1 MRPLIVLLTLCL
13 VNPGIAQPVWE
24 STVNGTISWQ
34 IVTSYGE
41 HIVATD
47 AALTSLDPESGAV
60 RWSRDDLGGLTEES
74 LDELTGSPLL
84 TITETGFSILD
95 PFSGKTLF
103 DAEASG
109 LQRPETIDALYRTG
123 GMLVAGSVGEMDRL
137 QVADMADGTVRWSLD
152 EDFGDIIA
160 VEELSETEMLVV
172 TLFTIYRMESTTG
185 RILWQAATSESA
197 ESMQGAGEL
206 GALLQGLAEQMAED
220 VDIEIDFFLD
230 RANDRFVIAAQS
242 EIETQTSSG
251 STQMERKTS
260 FMAFDLNDGSRLWSA
275 PRELE
280 GHLGGGLFIG
290 DRFIGMTDDGGKG
303 FYNLYDMAS
312 GDGLWG
318 RRGQGLKAKDGIRG
332 HRLVGNGLV
341 LIMGT
346 DDRVKLDVL
355 DLATGESSIDKLVK
369 LKGEFRGLRTDGAS
383 WGVLTSEGF
392 TLVDPTN
399 GEDLLNKPIP
409 TSPDLVLSEQD
420 AFVVFDR
427 KRGRL
432 VRVAADGS
440 ETELATDISFDGKE
454 TPTRLERL
462 DDGFVLTSEQNI
474 ARIEADGSVTF
485 QTYFP
490 APREPGLKR
499 ALLYARAIR
508 MAYVGATS
516 YMAAGVIEGAR
527 ANDEDPDVVS
537 GAVAQGLG
545 MAYQEMGDAASSFA
559 REAFQR
565 ANARFKATEGTDDD
579 LIVLTQRDREV
590 FLVQVSKRTGEAITE
605 IGLGTER
612 TADYTVDEVNGR
624 LVLVTGPSMLAA
636 YDL

>member
-1 MRPLIVLLTLCL
+1 MAH
-13 VNPGIAQPVWE
+13 AQAEPVWTT
-24 STVNGTISWQ
+24 TVDGTIAWQ
-34 IVTSYGE
+34 TITSYGE
-41 HIVATD
+41 HLVATD
-47 AALTSLDPESGAV
+47 AALTSLDPESGTV
-60 RWSRDDLGGLTEES
+60 RWSRDDLGGLTEET

-84 TITETGFSILD
+84 TITGSGFYILD

-103 DAEASG
+103 DAGASG
-109 LQRPETIDALYRTG
+109 IQRPETIEALYRTG
-123 GMLVAGSVGEMDRL
+123 GLLVAGSVGEKDRL
-137 QVADMADGTVRWSLD
+137 QVVDMADGTVRWTLD

-160 VEELSETEMLVV
+160 VEELSDTEMLVV

-206 GALLQGLAEQMAED
+206 GALLQGLAEQMAEN
-220 VDIEIDFFLD
+220 VEIEIDFFLD
-230 RANDRFVIAAQS
+230 RANGRFVIAAQS
-242 EIETQTSSG
+242 EMETQTSSG
-251 STQMERKTS
+251 ATQTERKTS
-260 FMAFDLNDGSRLWSA
+260 FMAYALSDGSRLWNE
-275 PRELE
+275 PQELE
-280 GHLGGGLFIG
+280 GHLGGGLFVG
-290 DRFIGMTDDGGKG
+290 GRFIGMTDDGGKG
-303 FYNLYDMAS
+303 FYNLYEMAS

-318 RRGQGLKAKDGIRG
+318 RRGQGLKAKDGIRD
-332 HRLVGNGLV
+332 HRQVRNGLV

-346 DDRVKLDVL
+346 DDKAMLDVV
-355 DLATGESSIDKLVK
+355 DLSTGESSIDKPVK
-369 LKGEFRGLRTDGAS
+369 LKGAFQGLLTDGSS
-383 WGVLTSEGF
+383 WGVLTTEGF

-399 GEDLLNKPIP
+399 GEELLNKSIP
-409 TSPDLVLSEQD
+409 TSPDLVLSAGD
-420 AFVVFDR
+420 DFVVFDR

-432 VRVAADGS
+432 VRIAADGS
-440 ETELATDISFDGKE
+440 ETEIAPDISFEGKE

-474 ARIEADGSVTF
+474 ARIEGDGTIAF

-499 ALLYARAIR
+499 ALLYAQAIR

-527 ANDEDPDVVS
+527 ANAENPDVVS
-537 GAVAQGLG
+537 DAVAQGLG

-565 ANARFKATEGTDDD
+565 ANARFQATEGTDDD

-590 FLVQVSKRTGEAITE
+590 FLVQVSKRTGEVVTE

-624 LVLVTGPSMLAA
+624 LVLVTGPSVLAA